1 MLFNNGLEF
10 TIDLTTSANQV
21 IGLTPWQGA
30 TYADGAAGIALA
42 DK

>member
-21 IGLTPWQGA
+21 LSLSPWQGA
-30 TYADGAAGIALA
+30 TYGDGIAGVALA